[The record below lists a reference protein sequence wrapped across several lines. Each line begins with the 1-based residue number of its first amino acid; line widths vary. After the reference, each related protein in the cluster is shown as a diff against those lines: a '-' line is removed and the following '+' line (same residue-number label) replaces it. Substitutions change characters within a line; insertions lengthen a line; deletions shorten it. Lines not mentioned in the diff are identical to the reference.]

1 MIRSALSLL
10 SALVIGSTIPATA
23 GYAAPDGGQDLPLE
37 DGQENDSDLD
47 QAIEDETMG
56 DADAATDSSDTEK
69 ASDTGSDDDAPL
81 YNEQEEAIVD
91 QKTLNRVGE
100 EQGGPA
106 PLPDEQY

>member
-23 GYAAPDGGQDLPLE
+23 GYAAPDAGQDLPLQ
-37 DGQENDSDLD
+37 DGQEN
-47 QAIEDETMG
+47 ETMG
-56 DADAATDSSDTEK
+56 DADADSSDTEE
-69 ASDTGSDDDAPL
+69 ASNTGSDDDAPL